1 MSDIGLIMNALLG
14 VLLVGALFLG
24 WRLESRLKALRASH
38 QSFSQAVG
46 DLDRAAARAEQGLAD
61 LRAATDEAADTLA
74 ARIDRAGHLAGRLEK
89 LTAEAEGVH
98 TRLLTAP
105 RLEAARVAAPRLDAA
120 RPEALR
126 PEIPRAEAPRPEAA
140 RPEAARMGS
149 ARPAESRESAFAR
162 FAERYG
168 SARAAGPSPS
178 AIAEAAARN
187 DLILEDE
194 ETPAERATSAAI
206 ARLSPAAA
214 ARMERLQA
222 LARPRPAPANPAG
235 RADEDLFEAP
245 RRAGGHSR

>member
-14 VLLVGALFLG
+14 ALLVGALFLG

-61 LRAATDEAADTLA
+61 LRAATDEATDTLA

-105 RLEAARVAAPRLDAA
+105 RLEAARVAAPRPEAAHAEAA
-120 RPEALR
+120 RA
-126 PEIPRAEAPRPEAA
+126 EAA
-140 RPEAARMGS
+140 RPETVRPEAVRTP

-168 SARAAGPSPS
+168 AAKSGPSP
-178 AIAEAAARN
+178 AALAEAAARN

-222 LARPRPAPANPAG
+222 LARPRPAPANPVG

-245 RRAGGHSR
+245 RRAGGYR